1 MHALKNV
8 PRKLSRF
15 NKFHCLLNELV
26 DKVIF
31 MRIDFGRYI
40 KKVRQKIIKDAIYS
54 VRVIA
59 WVAVVAATHLLILR
73 HFLYSLCPMVLL
85 TGYPCPSCGMTRA
98 GGLLLKG
105 RFAEAWNLQPFIYI
119 LGLFLLAVGVWR
131 YLLLKKQMKW
141 AKQCLIVILFSMIAF
156 YIYRM
161 ARYFPDT
168 PPMTYYPNNLMRFIL
183 QFAG

>member
-1 MHALKNV
+1 
-8 PRKLSRF
+8 
-15 NKFHCLLNELV
+15 
-26 DKVIF
+26 

-59 WVAVVAATHLLILR
+59 WVAVVAATHL
-73 HFLYSLCPMVLL
+73 PMVLL

-161 ARYFPDT
+161 AWYFPDT
-168 PPMTYYPNNLMRFIL
+168 PPMTYYPDNLLRFIL